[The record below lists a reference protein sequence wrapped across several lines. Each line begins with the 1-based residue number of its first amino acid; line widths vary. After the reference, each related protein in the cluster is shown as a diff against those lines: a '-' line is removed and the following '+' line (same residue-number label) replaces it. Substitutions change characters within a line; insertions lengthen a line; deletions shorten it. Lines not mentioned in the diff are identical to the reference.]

1 MAYLRIGICLCLLG
15 LVYGLGGRRTGGLS
29 TRVFSI
35 DQTATD
41 VVNSVKNEIRGRLTA
56 GDVTDIFEPISY
68 KTQLVAGTNYFVKIK
83 TAADRYIH
91 ARIYRDFSGN
101 TSLSDVQTGK
111 SLADE
116 ISYF

>member
-41 VVNSVKNEIRGRLTA
+41 VVNSVCIPPPLSLSLISIKGNAVLLCNIRGIYLIV
-56 GDVTDIFEPISY
+56 DV
-68 KTQLVAGTNYFVKIK
+68 KLV
-83 TAADRYIH
+83 
-91 ARIYRDFSGN
+91 
-101 TSLSDVQTGK
+101 Q
-111 SLADE
+111 E
-116 ISYF
+116 ILM